1 MRSYLITFNEY
12 RSSLLGC
19 KPPKSP
25 DQYLVYFKMQLYENR
40 PQQIPYAP
48 KEIMDT
54 DCITPTKVATK
65 LQVQSIDSPIPHCL
79 MPPRGSFVR
88 SHDMTFVYS
97 CQQFAGDVLQ
107 VLRAALHCLRRL
119 QFKKATVDQQI
130 QSAKIIG
137 VFFFFCSL
145 GIDLSSKMT
154 ERTYFIFRKARR
166 RKLTST
172 RNIYCTQNCG
182 CKLKRELFSGPSA
195 NKGNTE
201 ERTRVAFSSV
211 SRSKCC
217 TSKEE
222 HCGNYIPRCGL
233 LSIGRKAPWPF

>member
-1 MRSYLITFNEY
+1 MTWHLFTAASSSRATCFRSLEQHCTVCGVC
-12 RSSLLGC
+12 SSKRQPLTSRYNLQKSLG
-19 KPPKSP
+19 
-25 DQYLVYFKMQLYENR
+25 Y
-40 PQQIPYAP
+40 
-48 KEIMDT
+48 
-54 DCITPTKVATK
+54 
-65 LQVQSIDSPIPHCL
+65 
-79 MPPRGSFVR
+79 
-88 SHDMTFVYS
+88 
-97 CQQFAGDVLQ
+97 
-107 VLRAALHCLRRL
+107 
-119 QFKKATVDQQI
+119 
-130 QSAKIIG
+130 
-137 VFFFFCSL
+137 FFFFCSL

-233 LSIGRKAPWPF
+233 LSIGRKAPWPFWQHFIFPALMALPHTKKGTSDCQRDCSSWQRFKIHRNELQLFRPFRL